1 MQPWSTVYFSDSGHR
16 CYDQLKPVKIRY
28 PLARVTWPYRWLKL
42 VAHWGHVIFWSWPLT
57 KCWFS
62 IGSRAQVWLTFWKQG
77 RIVLKTVNSNL
88 GLKVKTDLLLFLL
101 YADVFLLLC
110 FVYTVIIETQ
120 NRRQN
125 NIQKTSPPGYK
136 TQIKILPFAGSAQSA
151 LRTFPSI
158 ALRIPTAHNF
168 TRHWRAPIRKWRLFL
183 CGWT

>member
-1 MQPWSTVYFSDSGHR
+1 MQPWFTVNFFDIRHP
-16 CYDQLKPVKIRY
+16 CYDQLIPVKIRY

-101 YADVFLLLC
+101 YADFFCCYVLCIQWLLKLKTEGQTIYRKPHLQVTKLKSKFYLLLG
-110 FVYTVIIETQ
+110 Q
-120 NRRQN
+120 LNQ
-125 NIQKTSPPGYK
+125 
-136 TQIKILPFAGSAQSA
+136 L
-151 LRTFPSI
+151 
-158 ALRIPTAHNF
+158 
-168 TRHWRAPIRKWRLFL
+168 
-183 CGWT
+183 